1 MDIIIE
7 QKFSNKIKELE
18 NRIKELES
26 KYENLDYE
34 MDLISPIIKEQIVKR
49 KRIE

>member
-34 MDLISPIIKEQIVKR
+34 MDLISPIIKEQIVKK